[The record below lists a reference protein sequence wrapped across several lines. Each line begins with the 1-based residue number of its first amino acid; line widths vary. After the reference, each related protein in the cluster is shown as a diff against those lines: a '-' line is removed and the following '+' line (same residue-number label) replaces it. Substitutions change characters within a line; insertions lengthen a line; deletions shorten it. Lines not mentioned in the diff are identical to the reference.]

1 MRKNIDNPSIAIAYK
16 NCRPLISAICK
27 KMANI
32 EKALGINPRD
42 VDAISP
48 LTDPQYYVLCHAMHE
63 VSEVEKEY
71 RLYSDETAH
80 CWHGDIIWDP
90 TEEVLEKV
98 LTVALAPA
106 EYALVSS
113 VLA

>member
-1 MRKNIDNPSIAIAYK
+1 MSNSRNLKIAFK
-16 NCRPLISAICK
+16 NCRPLIIAICNR
-27 KMANI
+27 MANI

-42 VDAISP
+42 VKAINP
-48 LTDPQYYVLCHAMHE
+48 LTDPEYYVLDHAMYE
-63 VSEVEKEY
+63 VSEAEKGY

-80 CWHGDIIWDP
+80 CWHDDIIWDP
-90 TEEVLEKV
+90 TEEVLDKV